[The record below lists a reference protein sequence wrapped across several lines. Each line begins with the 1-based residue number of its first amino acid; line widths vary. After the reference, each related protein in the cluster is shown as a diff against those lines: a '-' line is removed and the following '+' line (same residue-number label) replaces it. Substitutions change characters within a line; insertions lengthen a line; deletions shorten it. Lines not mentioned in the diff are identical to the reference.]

1 MALAEE
7 WRDRG
12 YYVIF
17 QEDYV
22 VLFPRG
28 SGNCYKT
35 LVDEGKWMR
44 HDDEFEEPWVKF
56 EPSKKE
62 KTNFEDIAAKCY
74 CFSLGG
80 GICDYC
86 SGEKLPSD

>member
-17 QEDYV
+17 QEDSV

-28 SGNCYKT
+28 GGNCYKIPAAQ
-35 LVDEGKWMR
+35 GQWMK
-44 HDDEFEEPWVKF
+44 HDDELEPPWAQFK
-56 EPSKKE
+56 PSEKE
-62 KTNFEDIAAKCY
+62 KTNLEEIAAKCY

-86 SGEKLPSD
+86 SGKKSTTD